1 MDKGIFLF
9 EKVDPNIDFINEI
22 FTFDVRKLDMLSG
35 ATISKYA
42 TALSQY
48 LIYFKTEINKTRVS
62 IHQKQRALDSG
73 VDQVLTK
80 DILKEYKTKTAAVEY
95 IVSNSQ
101 FLTTIRT
108 EIDLLKEELM
118 RVEGVDRMISDL
130 IATLKRELTRRDNEL
145 YIMRKERYS

>member
-1 MDKGIFLF
+1 MDKGVFLF
-9 EKVDPNIDFINEI
+9 EKVNPNIDFINEI
-22 FTFDVRKLDMLSG
+22 LTLDVRKLDTVLS

-48 LIYFKTEINKTRVS
+48 LIYFKAEINKTRVS

-145 YIMRKERYS
+145 YITRKERYS